1 MVIRIYLR
9 SKSWLDFSTWVFVYF
24 FNDIPSKIFI
34 LFGWALVSIVAVF
47 AYMVSIKI
55 SNCFNI
61 FVSQLGTSLWRGNG
75 YSFFSDEFSHHY
87 ICCLLILFS
96 LICTTFPN
104 TICRN
109 FETIWI
115 GYHQYGPKDPN
126 KWFWISDSKST
137 YTKWNSGTGEP
148 NSISDECAD
157 IVMHID
163 SWNDDGCDGKTNF
176 VCEKG

>member
-1 MVIRIYLR
+1 
-9 SKSWLDFSTWVFVYF
+9 
-24 FNDIPSKIFI
+24 
-34 LFGWALVSIVAVF
+34 
-47 AYMVSIKI
+47 MVSIKI

-96 LICTTFPN
+96 LIYPSTTTFPN

-109 FETIWI
+109 FGTTWI
-115 GYHQYGPKDPN
+115 GYHQYGPKDSN
-126 KWFWISDSKST
+126 KWLWISDSKST
-137 YTKWNSGTGEP
+137 YTKWNPGEP
-148 NSISDECAD
+148 NAISAECAD
-157 IVMHID
+157 IAMD
-163 SWNDDGCDGKTNF
+163 SWNDDGCATKMNF